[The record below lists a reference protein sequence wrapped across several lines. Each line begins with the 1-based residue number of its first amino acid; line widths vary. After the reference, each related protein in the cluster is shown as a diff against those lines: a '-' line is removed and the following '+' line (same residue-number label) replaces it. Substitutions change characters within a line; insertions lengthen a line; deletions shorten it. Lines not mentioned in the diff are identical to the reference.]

1 MKHNRLLAAALAAA
15 LTCGL
20 SLPASAAPSSF
31 EDITQ
36 DAVAVNADVLRLMG
50 VVTGTGG
57 NRFNPDGG
65 LSRAEFCVMV
75 TNFIQRGDEVSR
87 YAARTIFSD
96 VTGNHWARGYI
107 NLMATPGTGGAA
119 MISGIGNGS
128 FAPDQK
134 VTVAQAVT
142 VLLRVLNYTGKETGF
157 IWPQSYMDFA
167 DTIGL
172 TDGVSQDA
180 NVVLTRAQ
188 AAQLFV
194 NALGCPT
201 QGGVPYYKTLGSVAE
216 NTILLAVNVTSE
228 DGSSNNAIRTSFN
241 GESFLPAA
249 GEVSPSA
256 LQGKRGA
263 LVLNEREEIVTFL
276 PDESNSV
283 TVTLSG
289 NAQPSYFKGTNGIRY
304 TLSSSTL
311 LYTPDSPQGMN
322 YIEGYTALRSG
333 SQITLFT
340 QSGKI
345 TAVYAAGSSNAAA
358 GAVVVSGTASESSF
372 YRLTGGASNYTAV
385 KNGQTIPLSAIQAGD
400 VVTYD
405 RLNNT
410 LIVSELRIRA
420 TLEDA
425 YPNAQAPQTITALG
439 IQFEVLSSA
448 WENMDEVDIGDEV
461 CLRFTADGKVAAIEN
476 RNSSNRSNAY
486 GLAAAGGVEV
496 FLPNGGTMLIPGTFS
511 GTRALTGRLV
521 ELNGRNSRGVLD
533 VKDISEQSISGSFD
547 PTAMTLGKYQVAA
560 GVRIFDQV
568 KHSLYAPV
576 DLSELSGQVVAS
588 SDIQACH
595 LNSSGYI
602 DCIILNNLTGKPYTY
617 GICYRTETAED
628 FCVTLEN
635 GVNTGIDLVPTPI
648 TFQNGQFGGVAM
660 GGDGKVKAIIAL
672 EKLSGI
678 SPADFFEMQGATYL
692 EHNGTV
698 YPVSTDVV
706 CYKQVNK
713 TWINGE
719 SGSARLA
726 QCKAFSAELTAY
738 CDPCVGQVRVV
749 CAE

>member
-1 MKHNRLLAAALAAA
+1 MKHNRFLAAALAAA
-15 LTCGL
+15 LTC
-20 SLPASAAPSSF
+20 SLCMPASASQSSF

-36 DAVAVNADVLRLMG
+36 DTVAVNADVLRLMG

-57 NRFNPDGG
+57 NRFNPEGD

-96 VTGNHWARGYI
+96 VTGKHWARGYI
-107 NLMATPGTGGAA
+107 NLMATPGSDGAA

-134 VTVAQAVT
+134 VTVAQAIT

-157 IWPQSYMDFA
+157 IWPQSYLDFA
-167 DTIGL
+167 ASIGL
-172 TDGVSQDA
+172 TEGVPQDA
-180 NVVLTRAQ
+180 NMVLTRAQ
-188 AAQLFV
+188 TAQLFV
-194 NALGCPT
+194 NALGCRT
-201 QGGVPYYKTLGSVAE
+201 QTGVPYYKTLGSVAE
-216 NTILLAVNVTSE
+216 KTILLAVNVASE
-228 DGSSNNAIRTSFN
+228 DGSSNSAIRTTFN

-249 GEVSPSA
+249 GEVAPSA

-283 TVTLSG
+283 TITLSG
-289 NAQPSYFKGTNGIRY
+289 NAQPSYFKGTNGTRY

-311 LYTPDSPQGMN
+311 LYTPDAPQGMR
-322 YIEGYTALRSG
+322 YIEGYTTLRSG

-345 TAVYAAGSSNAAA
+345 TAIYAAGSSQATAD
-358 GAVVVSGTASESSF
+358 AVVVSGTVSESSF
-372 YRLTGGASNYTAV
+372 YRLTGGTSNYTVV
-385 KNGQTIPLSAIQAGD
+385 KNGQTIPLSAIQVGD

-410 LIVSELRIRA
+410 LIVSDLRIRG
-420 TLEDA
+420 TYEDA

-439 IQFEVLSSA
+439 TEFEVLSSA

-461 CLRFTADGKVAAIEN
+461 CLRFTADGKVAAIAK

-496 FLPNGGTMLIPGTFS
+496 FLPNGSTMLIPGTFS
-511 GTRALTGRLV
+511 GTRVLTGRLV
-521 ELNGRNSRGVLD
+521 ELNGRDSRGVLD
-533 VKDISEQSISGSFD
+533 LKDISEQSISGSFD
-547 PTAMTLGKYQVAA
+547 PAAMTLGKYQVAA

-568 KHSLYAPV
+568 KNSLYAPV
-576 DLSELSGQVVAS
+576 DLSELAGQVVAS
-588 SDIQACH
+588 SDIQTYH
-595 LNSSGYI
+595 LNSSGYV
-602 DCIILNNLTGKPYTY
+602 DCIVLNDFTGKPYTY
-617 GICYRTETAED
+617 GICYRTETVED
-628 FCVTLEN
+628 YCVTLEN
-635 GVNTGIDLVPTPI
+635 GVTSGIDLVPTPI
-648 TFQNGQFGGVAM
+648 TFQNGQFCGVAM
-660 GGDGKVKAIIAL
+660 GGDGKAKAIIAL
-672 EKLSGI
+672 EKLSDV
-678 SPADFFEMQGATYL
+678 SPSDFFEMQGVTYL
-692 EHNGTV
+692 EHNGTI

-713 TWINGE
+713 TWITGE

-738 CDPCVGQVRVV
+738 CDPYAQQIRVV